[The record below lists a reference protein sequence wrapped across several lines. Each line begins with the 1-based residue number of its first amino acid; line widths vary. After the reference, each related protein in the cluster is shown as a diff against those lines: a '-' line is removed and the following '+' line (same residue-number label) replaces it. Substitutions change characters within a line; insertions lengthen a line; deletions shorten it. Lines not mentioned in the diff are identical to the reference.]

1 MYYVFSLTHSPPP
14 SLPPSISISQMMV
27 PDLKKNKQKVTQN
40 YSWPENVIFSSMKL
54 GFVV

>member
-27 PDLKKNKQKVTQN
+27 PDLKKKQTNK
-40 YSWPENVIFSSMKL
+40 KL
-54 GFVV
+54 HRIILGLKMECCQA